1 MCKAKVEAG
10 EGKDTVHIREAHT
23 YQTNYDILI
32 NNKDINT
39 LGSSSILTA
48 GTFNFQHARFI
59 PIVGVG
65 KRGAYSLVH
74 GDVCAKAAP
83 VTGTT
88 LRFIGL
94 VPADSRL

>member
-48 GTFNFQHARFI
+48 GTFNM
-59 PIVGVG
+59 
-65 KRGAYSLVH
+65 
-74 GDVCAKAAP
+74 
-83 VTGTT
+83 
-88 LRFIGL
+88 
-94 VPADSRL
+94 PASYQ